1 MVQKLKKIS
10 KLRKN
15 FFIKTFGCQMNEYD
29 SNRISDLV
37 KQIGYK
43 KTENLDETDCYI
55 LNTCHIREK
64 ATEKVYHDIG
74 RLKKKYRNKKKP
86 IVLITGCVAQA
97 ENEEMLK
104 REKYIDAV
112 IGPQSYQNIPNI
124 LNRIF
129 KKKSYLNFTDFD
141 VIEKFDKLNVLKNSD
156 SKVSAFITVQE
167 GCDKFCNFCVV
178 PYTRGSEYSR
188 SINEILDEAK
198 ILISNGAKEIV
209 LLGQNVNAYK
219 YKSGDKNFYLSDLI
233 RQLDNISELKRIRY
247 TTSHPNDMTD
257 DLIDCYKNVKKLVTF
272 IHLPAQSGS
281 NKILSRM
288 NRKYSKEKYLL
299 IVEKLKKVCPQIEFS
314 SDFII
319 GYPGETKKDFDE
331 TIDLI
336 KKVGFINS
344 YSFIYSKRPG
354 TPATNLDSIS
364 QETQKKRLTILQN
377 LLTKIQKSNNEKNL
391 GKIKEVL
398 VENKLKNQNKYF
410 GRTLECTPVFF
421 DANSNDVGKIID
433 VEIKDLNNH
442 SLFGAKKNLEKE
454 TAA

>member
-1 MVQKLKKIS
+1 
-10 KLRKN
+10 
-15 FFIKTFGCQMNEYD
+15 MNEYD